1 MSAVIIENGLVHYEA
16 LGRGR
21 PLILIHGWLGS
32 WRYWVPTMDDLSDRY
47 RTYALDLWGFGDSDR
62 RREGYALS
70 EYVALVRRFMDEMGI
85 VSAPLVGHSLGGI
98 VALRMALESPDRVE
112 QVMGVSVPLDGMSI
126 ARPLATFSGN
136 GNDILVRVLGR
147 RQANE
152 YPEVQLEANKTDAVA
167 VAETVRAVMQ
177 LDLRQVLARITVP
190 VLLLYG
196 RHDPLIQRPE
206 EKRNLRWEDEDDYV
220 RVICLDGSRHFPML
234 DEMNKF
240 NRLLRQFLDTNGDL
254 SALEVKE
261 EWRRRV
267 R

>member
-1 MSAVIIENGLVHYEA
+1 MSAVIIESGLVHYEA

-62 RREGYALS
+62 RQGGYTLS
-70 EYVALVRRFMDEMGI
+70 EYVAQVRRFMDEMGI
-85 VSAPLVGHSLGGI
+85 VRAPLVGHALGGV
-98 VALRMALESPDRVE
+98 VALRLAVESPERVE
-112 QVMGVSVPLDGMSI
+112 QVMGVSVPLDGTAVGRS
-126 ARPLATFSGN
+126 LASFSGN
-136 GNDILVRVLGR
+136 GDDILARVLGR
-147 RQANE
+147 RQASE
-152 YPEVQLEANKTDAVA
+152 YPEVRLEARKADGLAVA
-167 VAETVRAVMQ
+167 DTVRAVMQ
-177 LDLRQVLARITVP
+177 MDLRRDLALVSVP
-190 VLLLYG
+190 VLLVYG
-196 RHDPLIQRPE
+196 GHDPLIQRPE
-206 EKRNLRWEDEDDYV
+206 EKERRRRWDEEDNV
-220 RVICLDGSRHFPML
+220 RVICLEESRHFPML

-240 NRLLRQFLDTNGDL
+240 NRLLRQFLDTSGDL